1 MFFRVK
7 LENFF
12 KWKTWPK
19 IQQEMIIT
27 PLSQAPQPSSQ
38 NREDEALIKANE
50 NLDDDSRHWPKETET
65 FATSECTRISNEDL
79 GKFHADLEAGLRI
92 LR

>member
-1 MFFRVK
+1 
-7 LENFF
+7 
-12 KWKTWPK
+12 
-19 IQQEMIIT
+19 MIIT
-27 PLSQAPQPSSQ
+27 PQAPQPSSQ

-79 GKFHADLEAGLRI
+79 GKFHADLEAGGCAFCDNFKNIENSDGRY
-92 LR
+92 RAKR